1 MFMKWRK
8 TMIVLGG
15 TIALLSTEAQAAA
28 KEFIFRTGTDR
39 CIVTVCCD
47 HILKFDYRPY
57 DRFSESTPVIDKK
70 SWEGTDAETNEQG
83 NEITITTAAFRAV
96 IGKVPFT
103 ARIYDAEGR
112 LLLSIRKP
120 HQNNLAFTHDKRDNF
135 YGLSGYNRDSYQD
148 GYYPITRNSGGVIE
162 AQPQGGCGAPFIWS
176 TAGYGIVLDTDGGNV
191 SNVNGQLV
199 FGGCSKENFEFY
211 VLVGNPR
218 QIIAAAGEIAGMPQ
232 MFPKWN
238 TGFGQLE
245 WGIDEAEFK
254 THVQGY
260 RDRKIPFDWFMIDFD
275 WMAWGEDHYGEFRWG
290 KGFPSGESGALKTWA
305 DSIGVKITA
314 ITKPRII
321 AKNADGSF
329 TEQGRYAEEHN
340 FWYPDEEFFP
350 DYVSNLPSKDLQFA
364 IPECREWWWTHL
376 KEGAYDKGVQGYLND
391 ECDDSNQ
398 GGLYNLGNFSNIFM
412 QKSIYEGQRAQ
423 TNRRVWSINRT
434 AYMGSQKYAYSIWSG
449 DNYPTFADLRSQAS
463 KMLTANNVLVPVWG
477 FCMTAFWNTTPV
489 TDELYLRSMQLG
501 LFSPLYFLHGIWG
514 QQKQP
519 WYFSDHVVNESRK
532 IVELRYRLIPYMYA
546 YDRVKHETMLG
557 ISRALVIDYPEDEH
571 VADLSETFMF
581 GDYLLASPVLDSAA
595 VSKTV
600 YMPRGE
606 WIGFFDGKRYEG
618 GRSYILKTDNE
629 GFTDIP
635 LFVKKGAIIPTQE
648 VMAYVGERQPEVIYL
663 DVFPS
668 TETTTFPFYDD
679 DGETYD
685 YEKGVYF
692 KQLISTCGTGDK
704 ASVGFAAQE
713 GMLEPTFKTYI
724 VRIHNRAGES
734 VVLGG
739 KALKRQASYEK
750 LLNSR
755 GEGWAVGEDQYGVI
769 TYVKTNVRPSGGEI
783 VVTGREIID

>member
-1 MFMKWRK
+1 MEWKKCLAALCGAIVMFPA
-8 TMIVLGG
+8 GSG
-15 TIALLSTEAQAAA
+15 AATA
-28 KEFIFRTGTDR
+28 DMVFRTGPDQ
-39 CIVTVCCD
+39 CVVTACSD
-47 HILKFDYRPY
+47 HVLKIDYRPY
-57 DRFSESTPVIDKK
+57 GRQSERTPVVDKTTWDYSAAEVSERDNEVVISTP
-70 SWEGTDAETNEQG
+70 
-83 NEITITTAAFRAV
+83 FYRAV
-96 IGKVPFT
+96 IGKMPFT
-103 ARIYDAEGR
+103 AQVYDPSGR
-112 LLLSIRKP
+112 LLLSVRKP
-120 HQNNLAFTHDKRDNF
+120 HQNNLIFTHDRNDNF
-135 YGLSGYNRDSYQD
+135 YGLSGYNRDSYKE
-148 GYYPITRNSGGVIE
+148 GHYSIMRNAGGIIE

-176 TAGYGIVLDTDGGNV
+176 TSGYGIVLDTDGGNV
-191 SNVNGQLV
+191 SNTDGRLV

-211 VLVGNPR
+211 ILVGNPR
-218 QIIAAAGEIAGMPQ
+218 QIIAAAGEIAGMPP

-290 KGFPSGESGALKTWA
+290 KGFPSGESGALKQWA

-329 TEQGRYAEEHN
+329 TEQGRYAEEHG
-340 FWYPDEEFFP
+340 FWFPDEEFFP
-350 DYVSNLPSKDLQFA
+350 DYVSRLPSKDLQFA
-364 IPECREWWWTHL
+364 IPACREWWWKHL
-376 KEGAYDKGVQGYLND
+376 QQGAYEKGIRGYLND

-412 QKSIYEGQRAQ
+412 QKSIYDGQRAL
-423 TNRRVWSINRT
+423 TNQRVWSINRT

-449 DNYPTFADLRSQAS
+449 DNYPTFSDLRSQAS

-477 FCMTAFWNTTPV
+477 FCMTAFWNTVPV

-514 QQKQP
+514 EQKQP
-519 WYFSDHVVNESRK
+519 WFFSDHVVEESRK
-532 IVELRYRLIPYMYA
+532 IVELRYRLIPYIYA
-546 YDRVKHETMLG
+546 YDRIKHETMLG
-557 ISRALVIDYPEDEH
+557 ISRALVIDYPEDEN
-571 VADLSETFMF
+571 VADLSETFLF

-618 GRSYILKTDNE
+618 GRNHVLKTDHT

-635 LFVKKGAIIPTQE
+635 LFIKKGAIIPTQD
-648 VMAYVGERQPEVIYL
+648 VMAYVGERRPEVIYL
-663 DVFPS
+663 DIFPS
-668 TETTTFPFYDD
+668 EESTSFPLYDD

-685 YEKGVYF
+685 YEKGHYF
-692 KQLISTCGTGDK
+692 KQLISTQDAGDH
-704 ASVGFAAQE
+704 VVVDFATQE
-713 GMLEPTFKTYI
+713 GVSAPTFKTYI
-724 VRIHNRAGES
+724 VRIHNRVGER
-734 VVLGG
+734 LELNG
-739 KALKRQASYEK
+739 KALKRCASYEDLVASK
-750 LLNSR
+750 R
-755 GEGWAVGEDQYGVI
+755 EGWCTGEDLYGHV
-769 TYVKTNVRPSGGEI
+769 TYVKTNVRPSGCKV
-783 VVTGREIID
+783 VVTGSERID